1 MSANIKRPRRERR
14 RPLPPMIL
22 PDDLYDYA
30 GDRSPGRG
38 ASQGIGGQDAGIDRI
53 AVIDDWPESIPVTE
67 AEIDIFERYFGD
79 VLDRLFAVSGPGPR
93 NQGLHELTSD
103 VNDMP

>member
-1 MSANIKRPRRERR
+1 
-14 RPLPPMIL
+14 MIL

-30 GDRSPGRG
+30 GDRLLGRG
-38 ASQGIGGQDAGIDRI
+38 ASHGIDGQDAGIDRV
-53 AVIDDWPESIPVTE
+53 AVIDDWSESIPVTE
-67 AEIDIFERYFGD
+67 AEVDIFERYFGD
-79 VLDRLFAVSGPGPR
+79 VLHRLFGASRPEPR